1 MKIQPN
7 KVNNNKIF
15 KSFHYIRGLYGWEM
29 IEFWIQKHVATQRE
43 ITLFSYSMKVVK
55 VVGEIDF
62 DFVLTCA
69 LLFSALF
76 DVIIDH

>member
-7 KVNNNKIF
+7 KVNNNKNF

-43 ITLFSYSMKVVK
+43 ITLFPYSMKAVRP
-55 VVGEIDF
+55 
-62 DFVLTCA
+62 
-69 LLFSALF
+69 
-76 DVIIDH
+76 